1 MPGEEST
8 AEPEAHRGI
17 FPTTHWSAVLAATD
31 PESAE
36 AVAALEELCTVY
48 WYPIY
53 AYVRHEGHTSE
64 DAKDLTQEFFR
75 RLLEK
80 NYLSVV
86 DPRKGRFRSFL
97 LAVARHFLANEWE
110 RARTVKRGGHLT
122 FVPLD
127 EGQAEERYLNEQ
139 AAGQSPEVTY
149 ERAWALALLEKVLAR
164 LREEAV
170 MGGHAARFDA
180 LKGVLMGEKPSLS
193 YAQLAVELET
203 TEPALKMAAQR
214 LRGRYG
220 ELLREEIGRT
230 VSAPEDVEDELR
242 HLRAVLR
249 AVA

>member
-1 MPGEEST
+1 MRADGSA
-8 AEPEAHRGI
+8 AEPDAHRGI

-36 AVAALEELCTVY
+36 AAAALEDLCAVY
-48 WYPIY
+48 WYPLY
-53 AYVRHEGHTSE
+53 AYVRHGGHTPE
-64 DAKDLTQEFFR
+64 DAKDLTQEFFH

-80 NYLSVV
+80 NYLSAV

-97 LAVARHFLANEWE
+97 LAAARHFLANEWE
-110 RARTVKRGGHLT
+110 RARTLKRGGHLS

-127 EGQAEERYLNEQ
+127 EAQAEEGYLNAQ

-149 ERAWALALLEKVLAR
+149 ERAWALALLEKVLAG

-170 MGGHAARFDA
+170 AGGHAARFDA

-193 YAQLAVELET
+193 YAQLAVELGTSEA
-203 TEPALKMAAQR
+203 ALKMAARR
-214 LRGRYG
+214 LRNRYG

-230 VSAPEDVEDELR
+230 VAAPAEVEDELR
-242 HLRAVLR
+242 HLRAVLS
-249 AVA
+249 AGA

>member
-1 MPGEEST
+1 MGAEASGSDPG
-8 AEPEAHRGI
+8 AHRAI
-17 FPTTHWSAVLAATD
+17 FPTTHWSVVLAATD

-36 AVAALEELCTVY
+36 AAAALEDLCAVY

-53 AYVRHEGHTSE
+53 AYVRHEGHTPE

-75 RLLEK
+75 RLLAN
-80 NYLSVV
+80 NYLSAV

-97 LAVARHFLANEWE
+97 LAAVRHFLANEWE
-110 RARTVKRGGHLT
+110 RARTLKRGGHLT

-127 EGQAEERYLNEQ
+127 EAQAEERYLNAQ

-149 ERAWALALLEKVLAR
+149 ERGWALALLEKVLAR

-170 MGGHAARFDA
+170 AGGHAARFDT
-180 LKGVLMGEKPSLS
+180 LKGVLVGEKLPLP
-193 YAQLAVELET
+193 YAQLAVELGT

-214 LRGRYG
+214 LRHRYG

-230 VSAPEDVEDELR
+230 VAAPGEVQDELQ

-249 AVA
+249 AGA